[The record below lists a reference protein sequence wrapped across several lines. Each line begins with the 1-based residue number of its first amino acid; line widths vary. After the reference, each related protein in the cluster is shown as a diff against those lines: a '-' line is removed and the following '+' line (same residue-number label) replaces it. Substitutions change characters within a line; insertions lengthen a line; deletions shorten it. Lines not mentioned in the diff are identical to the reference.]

1 MPRRAAGRPQAAAPR
16 QAGAVS
22 AVRTGWQGKRG
33 DDFFFLRKINSFPT
47 SSFGRGFFAVGKLA
61 VKNGSLSKLLC
72 VAIVN
77 NAAI

>member
-1 MPRRAAGRPQAAAPR
+1 MPGRAAGRPWAAAPR

-22 AVRTGWQGKRG
+22 AVRVGWQGKRG
-33 DDFFFLRKINSFPT
+33 DEFFLRKINSFPT